1 MDWVSLSLLCAFSL
15 ASADA
20 ATKAWL
26 QGFSARELVMVRFG
40 VVGFLM
46 TPLLIGMPPVLDLPA
61 TFWVWIAALIPLEI
75 VAMLIYMA
83 AIRDHPLSLTLP
95 YLAFT
100 PVFVIAVAWV
110 LLGEEVSPLGAA
122 GVGLVVA
129 GGVALIAR

>member
-20 ATKAWL
+20 
-26 QGFSARELVMVRFG
+26 
-40 VVGFLM
+40 
-46 TPLLIGMPPVLDLPA
+46 
-61 TFWVWIAALIPLEI
+61 
-75 VAMLIYMA
+75 A